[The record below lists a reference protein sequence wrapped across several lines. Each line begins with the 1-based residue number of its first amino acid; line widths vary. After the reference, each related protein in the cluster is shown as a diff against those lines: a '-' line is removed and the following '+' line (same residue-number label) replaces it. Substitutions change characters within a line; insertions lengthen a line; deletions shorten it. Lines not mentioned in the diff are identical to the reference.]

1 MPTKPFIASRRSY
14 AHTKNRLLALSRL
27 RPAVTSEPT
36 RFYELWWVAA
46 ALCAAGAVT
55 SIGLTPKRHPA
66 KAETHPPHAASSA
79 AVEP

>member
-1 MPTKPFIASRRSY
+1 VFRTNESRFTDLPMY
-14 AHTKNRLLALSRL
+14 AFAPSGHRR
-27 RPAVTSEPT
+27 T

-66 KAETHPPHAASSA
+66 KAESHPPHAASAAAAAAA

>member
-1 MPTKPFIASRRSY
+1 MAPSGPPNLGSPTCPD
-14 AHTKNRLLALSRL
+14 TRL
-27 RPAVTSEPT
+27 RTAVTGEPT

-66 KAETHPPHAASSA
+66 NAESHPPHAASTA

>member
-1 MPTKPFIASRRSY
+1 
-14 AHTKNRLLALSRL
+14 L
-27 RPAVTSEPT
+27 RPAVTGEPA

-55 SIGLTPKRHPA
+55 SIGLIPKRHPA
-66 KAETHPPHAASSA
+66 KAESHPPHAASSA